1 MQKDIGWRIKMLND
15 QINGKV
21 VRMVSDFLL
30 KELYIYFEDGSYL
43 KISSDSNLITEVIE
57 R

>member
-1 MQKDIGWRIKMLND
+1 MTVMLND
-15 QINGKV
+15 KINGKI